1 MMAEIGIQEKKGP
14 SPWVWLVGLLVLALV
29 VWVVVDATGRDDEF
43 TGTAEPAAVDR
54 DTIGWLDQARVDS
67 PFRLVVDDTALPV

>member
-1 MMAEIGIQEKKGP
+1 MAEIGIQEKKGP

-29 VWVVVDATGRDDEF
+29 VWVVVDATRSDDEF
-43 TGTAEPAAVDR
+43 TGTAAPAAVDR

-67 PFRLVVDDTALPV
+67 QFRLVVDDTALPV